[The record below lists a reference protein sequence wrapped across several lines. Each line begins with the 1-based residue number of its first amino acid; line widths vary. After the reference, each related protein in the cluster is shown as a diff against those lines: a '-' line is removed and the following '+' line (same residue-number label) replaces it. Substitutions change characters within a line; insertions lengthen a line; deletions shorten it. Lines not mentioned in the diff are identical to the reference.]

1 MGKSTLL
8 GQIARST
15 EADINVVVLIGE
27 RGREVRE
34 FIERD
39 LGPDGL
45 ARSVVVVA
53 TGDDPAVLRLR
64 AAYLGTAI
72 AEYFRETGRD
82 VLLVMDSI
90 TRFALAQREIGLAAG
105 EPPATR
111 GYPPS
116 VFSLLPKL
124 LERTGRTSS
133 GSITGFYTV
142 LVEGDDTNEPVSDA
156 VRGILDGHIMLSR
169 KLAQQG
175 HFPAID
181 ILSSISRLMPEITSD
196 EHRQSATSL
205 RQILSAYQQSED
217 LISIGA
223 YQSGSNAAV
232 DAAIRLQEPIRSF
245 LRQSPTEFESLT
257 NSIDRLLHLSRII

>member
-1 MGKSTLL
+1 
-8 GQIARST
+8 
-15 EADINVVVLIGE
+15 
-27 RGREVRE
+27 
-34 FIERD
+34 
-39 LGPDGL
+39 
-45 ARSVVVVA
+45 
-53 TGDDPAVLRLR
+53 
-64 AAYLGTAI
+64 
-72 AEYFRETGRD
+72 
-82 VLLVMDSI
+82 MDSI

-124 LERTGRTSS
+124 VERTGRTNS

-156 VRGILDGHIMLSR
+156 VRGILDGHIVLSR

-181 ILSSISRLMPEITSD
+181 ILSSISRLMPEITDD

-205 RQILSAYQQSED
+205 RQILAAYQQAED

-223 YQSGSNAAV
+223 YQAGSNAAV
-232 DAAIRLQEPIRSF
+232 DAAIRLKEQIQSF
-245 LRQSPTEFESLT
+245 LQQSPTETESLT
-257 NSIDRLLHLSRII
+257 NSVDQLQQLTRIIR